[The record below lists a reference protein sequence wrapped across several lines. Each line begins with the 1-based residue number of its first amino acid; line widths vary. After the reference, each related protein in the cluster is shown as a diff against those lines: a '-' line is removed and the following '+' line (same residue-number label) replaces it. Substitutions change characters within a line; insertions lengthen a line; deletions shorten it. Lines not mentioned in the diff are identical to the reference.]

1 MIYEAAVPVSH
12 TRHLNWS
19 VEVGTDYAFCRNVNA
34 VPLMAAEFASA
45 ACEYAIVLGGT
56 GDVVMPVAVLG
67 ARPDQN
73 LYVTSQGGD
82 SLCGKR
88 AQIPAAIPVR
98 IPAHRSALQE
108 AERVELARTDAS
120 ADQSRLW

>member
-67 ARPDQN
+67 VRPDQN
-73 LYVTSQGGD
+73 LYVTSQGGWQA
-82 SLCGKR
+82 KY
-88 AQIPAAIPVR
+88 IPAFVR
-98 IPAHRSALQE
+98 RYPF
-108 AERVELARTDAS
+108 VFAS
-120 ADQSRLW
+120 RGNGEP

>member
-1 MIYEAAVPVSH
+1 MRPLSEKKESAHLSQLMIYEAAVPVSH

-56 GDVVMPVAVLG
+56 VDVVRAAQDTLG
-67 ARPDQN
+67 RCARSIGEVG
-73 LYVTSQGGD
+73 LQGRMGRF
-82 SLCGKR
+82 L
-88 AQIPAAIPVR
+88 V
-98 IPAHRSALQE
+98 HR
-108 AERVELARTDAS
+108 
-120 ADQSRLW
+120 